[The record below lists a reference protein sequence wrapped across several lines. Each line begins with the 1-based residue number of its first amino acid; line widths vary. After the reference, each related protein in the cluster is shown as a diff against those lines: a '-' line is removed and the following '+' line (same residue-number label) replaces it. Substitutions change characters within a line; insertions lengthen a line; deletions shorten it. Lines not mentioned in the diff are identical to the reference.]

1 METPDQSAPEGKIPV
16 VYTKEHLEREAAKK
30 RRTEEQKHG
39 EKAAEAA
46 LRTPAPYPIDAL
58 GPVLKGAVWA
68 IEQKFQ
74 CPTVIAANSVLG
86 VSSLAAQAKADV
98 QLPTRQVRPTSLYL
112 KTVAESGDGKSS
124 ADGEAMKPVK
134 ARETELGKAYEEG
147 LSAYKRK
154 RAAWKAEN
162 DKILKGRTDMATK
175 EAQLADLG
183 DEPKAPRIPK
193 LTIKDPTQE
202 GVIKAFNMMP
212 PAIGIFTAEGA
223 VFLTGHG
230 FTPEKKTASG
240 GMYSEMWDGGEI
252 SRARAIDGLTFMSGK
267 RLAVHVQVQPDIAK
281 QFLSDASLRNQG
293 FIARILIAQPES
305 LAGTRFW
312 KDPPETCKL
321 LLADYQNAVIWLF
334 QAGKT
339 KGDDGAELD
348 LTTLT
353 MSDQASAEWKAF
365 SDDNERRMQQGGRYA
380 NMRDFARK
388 SAEQAARIAGVLT
401 LIESPHAKKVVVDVM
416 NRGITLAH
424 WYLEEA
430 RRLIEVHSVSD
441 AVVDGRE
448 LVEWI
453 MKQPIADSELGWTVS
468 KRKMQQYGPSRLRSD
483 EKRREAAIDSLCSEH
498 LAYRPSIGKTGGVYV
513 VRPVVR

>member
-1 METPDQSAPEGKIPV
+1 
-16 VYTKEHLEREAAKK
+16 
-30 RRTEEQKHG
+30 
-39 EKAAEAA
+39 
-46 LRTPAPYPIDAL
+46 
-58 GPVLKGAVWA
+58 
-68 IEQKFQ
+68 
-74 CPTVIAANSVLG
+74 VIAANSVLG

-98 QLPTRQVRPTSLYL
+98 QLPTGQVRPTSLYL

-124 ADGEAMKPVK
+124 ADAEAMRPVK
-134 ARETELGKAYEEG
+134 AREAELAKAYEES

-154 RAAWKAEN
+154 RAAWKSEHDN
-162 DKILKGRTDMATK
+162 ILKGKAAVETK
-175 EAQLADLG
+175 ETLLRQLG

-202 GVIKAFNMMP
+202 GVIKALNTMP

-252 SRARAIDGLTFMSGK
+252 SRARVVDGLTFMSGK

-312 KDPPETCKL
+312 KDPPRECCR
-321 LLADYQNAVIWLF
+321 LLAEYQVSVRNVF
-334 QAGKT
+334 EAGKT
-339 KGDDGAELD
+339 KDDSAELD
-348 LTTLT
+348 LTTLI
-353 MSDQASAEWKAF
+353 MSDPASACWKAF
-365 SDDNERRMQQGGRYA
+365 SDDNERQMRQGGRYA

-401 LIESPHAKKVVVDVM
+401 LIESPYRETIVVDVM
-416 NRGITLAH
+416 KRGIILAH

-430 RRLIEVHSVSD
+430 RRLIEAHSISD
-441 AVVDGRE
+441 AVADGRE
-448 LVEWI
+448 LLEWI
-453 MKQPIADSELGWTVS
+453 VKQPIDDNDLGWTVS
-468 KRKMQQYGPSRLRSD
+468 KRKMQQYGPGRLRSD
-483 EKRREAAIDSLCSEH
+483 ERRRDAAIDSLCSEH
-498 LAYRPSIGKTGGVYV
+498 LAYRPGNGKTGGVYV
-513 VRPVVR
+513 GRPTVQ